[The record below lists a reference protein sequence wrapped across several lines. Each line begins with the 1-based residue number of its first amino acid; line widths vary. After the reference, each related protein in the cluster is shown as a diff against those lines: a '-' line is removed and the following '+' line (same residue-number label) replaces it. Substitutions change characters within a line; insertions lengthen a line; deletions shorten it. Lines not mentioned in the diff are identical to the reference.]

1 MKETITAIGNIEP
14 IQTAVVYPEATGILE
29 KLMVEEGNFV
39 EKGNLIAVIES
50 QQRQLNVQQVEK
62 EIKAEQYEIA
72 NLRQDYNR
80 FKRLVEEGAVAVKK
94 LEDIETLYKASEERI
109 EGLKKQL
116 EIAKRRLDDTIVK
129 APITGIVA
137 EKFINEG
144 ELITENSLTKASPIV
159 AIIDTSKVKITVPI
173 VESDIKKIRL
183 GQSVY
188 VTTDAYPTVRFYGKI
203 EKIMP
208 LTDFVTR
215 TTKVQILVDNP
226 SRYLKPGLFTRVV
239 IETGSRPILALPLD
253 ALMRLQ
259 GSGNCYCFRI
269 DNNIVEKTYID
280 IGETYNGM
288 VEIKNGLK
296 AGDIVVVSSQGILE
310 TGKKVM
316 PSYTQ
321 SYSK

>member
-1 MKETITAIGNIEP
+1 
-14 IQTAVVYPEATGILE
+14 
-29 KLMVEEGNFV
+29 
-39 EKGNLIAVIES
+39 
-50 QQRQLNVQQVEK
+50 
-62 EIKAEQYEIA
+62 
-72 NLRQDYNR
+72 
-80 FKRLVEEGAVAVKK
+80 
-94 LEDIETLYKASEERI
+94 
-109 EGLKKQL
+109 
-116 EIAKRRLDDTIVK
+116 
-129 APITGIVA
+129 
-137 EKFINEG
+137 
-144 ELITENSLTKASPIV
+144 
-159 AIIDTSKVKITVPI
+159 
-173 VESDIKKIRL
+173 
-183 GQSVY
+183 
-188 VTTDAYPTVRFYGKI
+188 
-203 EKIMP
+203 MP

-259 GSGNCYCFRI
+259 GSGNYYCFRI

-316 PSYTQ
+316 PSYTN
-321 SYSK
+321 SHSK